1 MFAKKVAVRLGALVL
16 VAVTG
21 VGVVGA
27 QTDASEGSLR
37 ANWPYCC

>member
-1 MFAKKVAVRLGALVL
+1 MLAKKVLVRLGALAL

-21 VGVVGA
+21 SGLVSVQAGA
-27 QTDASEGSLR
+27 DEGSLR